1 MDILIACHCND
12 THKSILIIDLETL
25 QPYSINESI
34 GAVTEIATP
43 EMLLQK
49 FNIGSISYIDINDCE
64 DKPPDQFTKWDD
76 IATGS
81 IDKIITI
88 YCSGYVKENVNRILK
103 PDGKISASASPSCS
117 PASSSS
123 SSSSSSPSSPSSSS
137 SSSSS
142 KSTSSSLSSSKIT
155 FWGTPENIDNFTPT
169 PTIQDGDTFL
179 FVPYDEWR
187 KIRCN
192 KIILPDSDP
201 DYDPEDEAY
210 RNTVIGKLTNLT
222 KTLEPSTKVCGM
234 RKARKRKTKSKRK
247 KKRTKTRNKIVK

>member
-1 MDILIACHCND
+1 MDILIACHCKD

-43 EMLLQK
+43 EILLQK

-64 DKPPDQFTKWDD
+64 DKPPDQFTKWGN

-103 PDGKISASASPSCS
+103 PDGKI
-117 PASSSS
+117 
-123 SSSSSSPSSPSSSS
+123 
-137 SSSSS
+137 
-142 KSTSSSLSSSKIT
+142 T
-155 FWGTPENIDNFTPT
+155 FWGTPENIDNFKPS
-169 PTIQDGDTFL
+169 PVIKGVDKFL

-187 KIRCN
+187 RIRCN
-192 KIILPDSDP
+192 KILLPDSDP
-201 DYDPEDEAY
+201 DYDPEDDDAY
-210 RNTVIGKLTNLT
+210 RNKVIVKLTNLI
-222 KTLEPSTKVCGM
+222 KTLEHDTASLAKASSAHKTPERNTSSLTKS
-234 RKARKRKTKSKRK
+234 RRANKTRKRKTKSKRK
-247 KKRTKTRNKIVK
+247 KKSSK

>member
-1 MDILIACHCND
+1 MDILIACHCKD
-12 THKSILIIDLETL
+12 KHKSILIIDLETL
-25 QPYSINESI
+25 QPYSINEPI

-49 FNIGSISYIDINDCE
+49 FNIASISYIDISNCE
-64 DKPPDQFTKWDD
+64 DNLPDQFTKWDD

-88 YCSGYVKENVNRILK
+88 YCSGYVEENVNRILK

-123 SSSSSSPSSPSSSS
+123 SSSSPSSSS

-142 KSTSSSLSSSKIT
+142 TSSSSSSLSSSKIT
-155 FWGTPENIDNFTPT
+155 FWGMPENIANFTPT

-192 KIILPDSDP
+192 KIILPHSDP
-201 DYDPEDEAY
+201 DYEPEDDAY
-210 RNTVIGKLTNLT
+210 RNKVIGKLTNLT
-222 KTLEPSTKVCGM
+222 KTLEPSTKVGGM
-234 RKARKRKTKSKRK
+234 HKARKRKTKSNRK
-247 KKRTKTRNKIVK
+247 KKRTNTRNKIVK

>member
-1 MDILIACHCND
+1 MDILIACHCKD

-64 DKPPDQFTKWDD
+64 DKPPDQFTKWGN
-76 IATGS
+76 IAIGS

-103 PDGKISASASPSCS
+103 PDGKI
-117 PASSSS
+117 
-123 SSSSSSPSSPSSSS
+123 
-137 SSSSS
+137 
-142 KSTSSSLSSSKIT
+142 T
-155 FWGTPENIDNFTPT
+155 FWGMSENIANFTPT
-169 PTIQDGDTFL
+169 PTIQVGDTFL

-187 KIRCN
+187 NIRCN

-201 DYDPEDEAY
+201 DYDPEDDDAY
-210 RNTVIGKLTNLT
+210 RNKVIGNLTNLT
-222 KTLEPSTKVCGM
+222 KTLEPSMKVGGM
-234 RKARKRKTKSKRK
+234 HKARKRKTKSKRK

>member
-1 MDILIACHCND
+1 MDILIACHCKD

-64 DKPPDQFTKWDD
+64 DKPPDQFTNWGN

-103 PDGKISASASPSCS
+103 PDGKI
-117 PASSSS
+117 
-123 SSSSSSPSSPSSSS
+123 
-137 SSSSS
+137 
-142 KSTSSSLSSSKIT
+142 T
-155 FWGTPENIDNFTPT
+155 FWGTPENIDNFKPS
-169 PTIQDGDTFL
+169 PVIKGVDKFL

-187 KIRCN
+187 RIRCN
-192 KIILPDSDP
+192 KILLPDSDP
-201 DYDPEDEAY
+201 DYDPEDDDAY
-210 RNTVIGKLTNLT
+210 RNKVIVKLTNLI
-222 KTLEPSTKVCGM
+222 KTLEHDTASLAKASSAHKTPERNTSSLTKS
-234 RKARKRKTKSKRK
+234 RRANKTRKRKTKSKRK
-247 KKRTKTRNKIVK
+247 KKSSK